1 MVFWGGLIKI
11 RKRKKVYSMRETTV
25 LKTEEGS
32 VLVISLVMLVLLTLI
47 GISATTTS
55 EIETQIAGNEKAHKE
70 NLYLA
75 EAGAI
80 DCGQLMS
87 TADLTVSHSWLK
99 GSYDDSD
106 WDSAPQSTVNTNTR
120 YLAVSEGVVKGA
132 SLGLGGSRVYSYAIY
147 GRTDR
152 GNLGRSIVRI
162 GYRKAF

>member
-1 MVFWGGLIKI
+1 ML
-11 RKRKKVYSMRETTV
+11 V
-25 LKTEEGS
+25 LA
-32 VLVISLVMLVLLTLI
+32 LVMLVLLTLI

-87 TADLTVSHSWLK
+87 TIDLTAPPSWLK
-99 GSYDDSD
+99 SSYDDTD
-106 WDSAPQSTVNTNTR
+106 WDSAPQSTVGTNTR
-120 YLAVSEGVVKGA
+120 YLAVAEGVVQGS

-147 GRTDR
+147 GRRDR
-152 GNLGRSIVRI
+152 GNLGRAIVRI